1 MADEIA
7 VFNGGESPLAKTAVS
22 NLVQGQ
28 TTTMPMDGG
37 AAPSL
42 EKEKEG
48 LLADTAGAGGDPPLG
63 GVVTAS

>member
-1 MADEIA
+1 MAEEIA
-7 VFNGGESPLAKTAVS
+7 VFNGGESPLSKAAVS

-28 TTTMPMDGG
+28 TTTMPIDGG
-37 AAPSL
+37 AAPSP

-48 LLADTAGAGGDPPLG
+48 LIADTAGAGGDPPLG